1 MTIEIRRLGLLP
13 YEDAWKLQLEL
24 LNARAQDQIGDILLI
39 VEHPRVFT
47 AGRKTPGVREN
58 PEGQPR
64 DICGIPLVLVE
75 RGGEI
80 TYHGPGQSVLYPIFR
95 LDLLRTGPRHF
106 LRLLE
111 DSIIEVLKAHYGL
124 GAYWLE
130 GKTGVWLH
138 DASGRERK
146 LASLGIAVRRSV
158 SYHGLAVNV
167 NNDLKPN
174 RLISP
179 CGFAPDV
186 MISLAEH
193 LGHEVDLAQW
203 NNLLAAAVARRF
215 EAAMARHAASVPAP
229 EQAS

>member
-1 MTIEIRRLGLLP
+1 MNIEIRRLGLLP
-13 YEDAWKLQLEL
+13 YEEARLLQLEL
-24 LNARAQDQIGDILLI
+24 LDARARGVIGDTLLV
-39 VEHPRVFT
+39 VEHPPVFT

-58 PEGQPR
+58 EAAAPAAIG
-64 DICGIPLVLVE
+64 GIPLLLVE

-111 DSIIEVLKAHYGL
+111 DSIVETLTAYGVN
-124 GAYWLE
+124 AYWIE
-130 GKTGVWLH
+130 GKTGVWVK
-138 DASGRERK
+138 DPQNRDRK

-167 NNDLKPN
+167 NNDLSPN

-179 CGFAPDV
+179 CGFAGEV
-186 MISLAEH
+186 MISLAEL
-193 LGHEVDLAQW
+193 LGREVNLAEW
-203 NNLLAAAVARRF
+203 NERLARVVARRF
-215 EAAMARHAASVPAP
+215 EAAMAGAEIPAERAS
-229 EQAS
+229 